1 MYRVR
6 KVLKKAFTPIT
17 IMLIPHTS
25 RKSFSIKVPSVGV
38 LASVILWFIGTVY
51 VFSVAIDAFEYQRM
65 KDKLNYY
72 SSQFMEIKTT
82 IAGLKKAEGDF
93 QKLFS
98 LKSREKVL
106 EHIDTSDTGSIDM
119 EQLMQQIK
127 ISMSTVGEIK
137 EYMSQQRD
145 LYISTPKG
153 WPVEGRITSGFG
165 KREHPRSGEPQ
176 FHSGIDIASDPGRP
190 VRATA
195 DGIVSF
201 AEWSGGSG
209 NLVALEHGFGFS
221 TYYAHNK
228 MLNVKIGQKVKRG
241 DIIGYIG
248 STGNSTGPH
257 VHYEVWREGKPMN
270 PLTYIEGRKS

>member
-6 KVLKKAFTPIT
+6 RFLKRAFTPIT
-17 IMLIPHTS
+17 IMLIPHTN
-25 RKSFSIKVPSVGV
+25 RKSFSIKVPSIGV
-38 LASVILWFIGTVY
+38 LVSIILWFIGTVY
-51 VFSVAIDAFEYQRM
+51 VFSVAIDAFEYKRM

-82 IAGLKKAEGDF
+82 MAGLKKAEGDF

-119 EQLMQQIK
+119 EQLKQQIK
-127 ISMSTVGEIK
+127 ITMSTIGEIK
-137 EYMSQQRD
+137 DYMSQQRD
-145 LYISTPKG
+145 LYVSTPKG
-153 WPVEGRITSGFG
+153 WPVDGRITSGFG
-165 KREHPRSGEPQ
+165 NREHPRSGEPQ
-176 FHSGIDIASDPGRP
+176 FHTGLDIAADPGRP

-201 AEWSGGSG
+201 ADWSGGSG

-270 PLTYIEGRKS
+270 PSNYLEGRTS

>member
-1 MYRVR
+1 MYKVR
-6 KVLKKAFTPIT
+6 RFLKRAFTPIT
-17 IMLIPHTS
+17 IMLIPHTN
-25 RKSFSIKVPSVGV
+25 RKSFSLKVPSIGILV
-38 LASVILWFIGTVY
+38 SIILWFVGTVY

-72 SSQFMEIKTT
+72 SAQFMEIKTT
-82 IAGLKKAEGDF
+82 MAGLKKAEGEF

-119 EQLMQQIK
+119 EQLKQQIK
-127 ISMSTVGEIK
+127 ITMSTIGEIK
-137 EYMSQQRD
+137 DYMSQQRD
-145 LYISTPKG
+145 LYVSTPKG
-153 WPVEGRITSGFG
+153 WPVDGRITSGFG
-165 KREHPRSGEPQ
+165 NREHPRSGEPQ
-176 FHSGIDIASDPGRP
+176 FHTGVDIASDPGRP

-201 AEWSGGSG
+201 ADWSGGSG

-228 MLNVKIGQKVKRG
+228 MLNVRIGQKVKRG

-270 PLTYIEGRKS
+270 PSNYLEGERS

>member
-1 MYRVR
+1 MYKVR
-6 KVLKKAFTPIT
+6 SLLKRAFTPIT
-17 IMLIPHTS
+17 IMLIPHTN
-25 RKSFSIKVPSVGV
+25 RKSVSIKVPSIGV
-38 LASVILWFIGTVY
+38 LASIILWFIGTVY

-65 KDKLNYY
+65 KEKLNYY

-82 IAGLKKAEGDF
+82 MAGLKKAEGDF

-119 EQLMQQIK
+119 EQLKQQIK
-127 ISMSTVGEIK
+127 ITMSTVGEIK
-137 EYMSQQRD
+137 DYMSQQRD
-145 LYISTPKG
+145 LYVSTPKG
-153 WPVEGRITSGFG
+153 WPAAGRITSSFG
-165 KREHPRSGEPQ
+165 NREHPRSGEPQ
-176 FHSGIDIASDPGRP
+176 FHTGIDIASDPGRP

-201 AEWSGGSG
+201 ADWSGGSG

-270 PLTYIEGRKS
+270 PSHYLEGRNS